1 MADYKKIKLKN
12 GDTRFQK
19 TISLGFEVD
28 GRRRQ
33 KVLRAKTLK
42 ELRNLEAQYKL
53 GIRSASLE
61 NARTFSECYD
71 LWLVE
76 CAKENAETTID
87 VKRWIKKNF
96 TPFFDRSI
104 SKIKDRDIN
113 LLMEKRSA
121 EVQPET
127 VRHEYSILSA
137 FFKWCY
143 RTHIITENPM
153 VYTRTPKTKKKDMM
167 YIKEDDFFTMLSAI
181 KEPRYVLIFSLLFYC
196 GLRKGELCGLSAP
209 DLIDHELHLH
219 HACKHIKNKG
229 LVISPDLK
237 NEQSRRI
244 VPIPSWIEFDLA
256 AYLGSGDYPFK
267 KEYYHIGVA
276 LHRILED
283 AGLPDMRVHDMRH
296 SYAAFLLASGVDI
309 YTVSVLMG
317 HASVQ
322 TTSRRYGHLYDE
334 KRKAIAKLFEK

>member
-1 MADYKKIKLKN
+1 
-12 GDTRFQK
+12 
-19 TISLGFEVD
+19 
-28 GRRRQ
+28 
-33 KVLRAKTLK
+33 
-42 ELRNLEAQYKL
+42 
-53 GIRSASLE
+53 
-61 NARTFSECYD
+61 
-71 LWLVE
+71 
-76 CAKENAETTID
+76 
-87 VKRWIKKNF
+87 
-96 TPFFDRSI
+96 
-104 SKIKDRDIN
+104 
-113 LLMEKRSA
+113 
-121 EVQPET
+121 
-127 VRHEYSILSA
+127 
-137 FFKWCY
+137 
-143 RTHIITENPM
+143 M
-153 VYTRTPKTKKKDMM
+153 VYTRTPKTKKKDMT

-181 KEPRYVLIFSLLFYC
+181 KEPRYVLIFALLFYC

-256 AYLGSGDYPFK
+256 AYLGSGDFPFK

-296 SYAAFLLASGVDI
+296 SYAALLIASGVDI